1 MSNPTSREELK
12 LYCLRRLGF
21 PVIQLNLDDDQI
33 EDRIDESLHVF
44 QEFHF
49 DGTREILLKHQVTAQ
64 DQTNGYIDLANTSP
78 DIIGVTKL
86 YPVPSQA
93 VSTSAS
99 FNMFDITYQIRLNE
113 LYDFTSADYVY
124 FVLAQQHLRT
134 LEMLFVGEQPIRF
147 NRYNKRIYVDVNWS
161 KKIAAGN
168 FMLVHCRQVLEDSD
182 AFWGDVWLKK
192 YTTCLIKEQWG
203 ANLKKFN
210 GVQLPGGIS
219 LNGQQIYDEAIQ
231 EKDKLEIE
239 LRDVYE
245 EPTAFIIG

>member
-1 MSNPTSREELK
+1 MSNPKNREELK

-21 PVIQLNLDDDQI
+21 PVIQLNIDDDQI
-33 EDRIDESLHVF
+33 EDRIDEALHVF

-49 DGTREILLKHQVTAQ
+49 DGTREILLKHQVTDE
-64 DQTNGYIDLANTSP
+64 DQINGYIDLANTSP

-113 LYDFTSADYVY
+113 LYDFTSADYTY
-124 FVLAQQHLRT
+124 FVLAQMHLRT
-134 LEMLFVGEQPIRF
+134 LEMLFIGEQPIRF
-147 NRYNKRIYVDVNWS
+147 NRYNKRIYVDINWT
-161 KKIAAGN
+161 KKIAVGN
-168 FMLVHCRQVLEDSD
+168 YMLVHCRQVLEDSD
-182 AFWGDVWLKK
+182 EFWGDVWLKK

-203 ANLKKFN
+203 SNLKKFA

-219 LNGQQIYDEAIQ
+219 LNGQQIYDEAVQ
-231 EKDKLEIE
+231 EKEKLEQE

-245 EPTAFIIG
+245 EPPQFIVG

>member
-1 MSNPTSREELK
+1 MSNPSSREELK

-33 EDRIDESLHVF
+33 EDRIDEALHVF

-49 DGTREILLKHQVTAQ
+49 DGTREILLKHEVTAQ
-64 DQTNGYIDLANTSP
+64 DQINGYIDLANTTP

-86 YPVPSQA
+86 YPVPAQA
-93 VSTSAS
+93 TSTSAS

-134 LEMLFVGEQPIRF
+134 LEMLFIGEQPIRF
-147 NRYNKRIYVDVNWS
+147 NRYHKRIYVDINWA
-161 KKIAAGN
+161 KKVTVGN
-168 FMLVHCRQVLEDSD
+168 YMLVHCRQVLEDSD
-182 AFWGDVWLKK
+182 EFWGDVWLKK

-203 ANLKKFN
+203 ANLSKFA
-210 GVQLPGGIS
+210 GVQLPGGITLDGRYILES
-219 LNGQQIYDEAIQ
+219 AVA
-231 EKDKLEIE
+231 EKEKLEQE

-245 EPTAFIIG
+245 EPCQFIVG